1 MGLHPDVKKYLK
13 TRFPNSVNS
22 KIPSEMCENQICDLM
37 WLLFKYRPE
46 ESSTGSD
53 LVDFFWR
60 PIEQFFIGGGNAYV
74 CVFDTPQH
82 VPVAKSE
89 EHKRRYGGGGAEPLE
104 SNACDEQ
111 SLPHPWHAALAC
123 RTTRAK
129 IVSFITAGISQRF
142 VLHTRRF
149 KGRSLIISGANAH
162 VRLIDDEG
170 ERVMDE
176 HTAVADVGEG
186 DLAVA
191 YWAQH
196 FNEAATVVRV
206 LDSDQIPILQ
216 LRAHLANR
224 KHPLYVWLVTPK
236 RPEDLEYHG
245 YTPMPFEDHTLVNV
259 LGLNDEV
266 RASGLRVEE
275 FCFQVI
281 CQKTDFVDKVISN
294 LGVQPSLAALEKN
307 ASGAI
312 RVTASAAKCDPEAVK
327 KSFRSAALHSKRKRA
342 EIRTDGDV
350 ELRRAWWTLCYWAYA
365 WRGKLP
371 DPLTP
376 RKAFGFD
383 EKGFRTTGEGE
394 PYPVLDFK

>member
-13 TRFPNSVNS
+13 ARFPNSVNA
-22 KIPSEMCENQICDLM
+22 KIPSVICENQICDLM
-37 WLLFKYRPE
+37 WMLFKYRPE
-46 ESSTGSD
+46 DSSTGTD

-60 PIEQFFIGGGNAYV
+60 PIEQFFTGGGTAYV

-89 EHKRRYGGGGAEPLE
+89 EHRKRYGGARPEPLTAE
-104 SNACDEQ
+104 ACDETR
-111 SLPHPWHAALAC
+111 LPRPWHAALAC
-123 RTTRAK
+123 RKTRAG
-129 IVSFITAGISQRF
+129 IVYFVCDGLSKRF
-142 VLHTRRF
+142 SLHASRL
-149 KGRSLIISGANAH
+149 KNRSLILSGASAH
-162 VRLIDDEG
+162 VRIVDGDG
-170 ERVMDE
+170 ERVMED
-176 HTAVADVGEG
+176 HAAVASVGEG

-191 YWAQH
+191 YWVQH
-196 FNEAATVVRV
+196 FNDAATVVRV

-216 LRAHLANR
+216 LRAYLANR
-224 KHPLYVWLVTPK
+224 KQPLFVWLVTPK

-245 YTPMPFEDHTLVNV
+245 YTPMPFEDHTLVDV
-259 LGLNDEV
+259 LELNREV
-266 RASGLRVEE
+266 ERAGLRVEE

-281 CQKTDFVDKVISN
+281 CQKTDFVDKVITN

-312 RVTASAAKCDPEAVK
+312 RITASAAKCDAEAVK

-342 EIRTDGDV
+342 EVRADGDV

-376 RKAFGFD
+376 RRAFGFD
-383 EKGFRTTGEGE
+383 EKGFRTTCEEE
-394 PYPVLDFK
+394 PYPVLKF

>member
-13 TRFPNSVNS
+13 ARFPNAVNT
-22 KIPSEMCENQICDLM
+22 KIPSEVCENQICDLM
-37 WLLFKYRPE
+37 WMLFKYRPE
-46 ESSTGSD
+46 ETSTGTD

-60 PIEQFFIGGGNAYV
+60 PVEQFFTGGGNTYV

-89 EHKRRYGGGGAEPLE
+89 EHKRRYGGARPEPLTSE
-104 SNACDEQ
+104 TCDETR
-111 SLPHPWHAALAC
+111 LPTPWHAALAC
-123 RTTRAK
+123 RKTRAD
-129 IVSFITAGISQRF
+129 IVYFVCDGLSKRF
-142 VLHTRRF
+142 SLHASRF
-149 KGRSLIISGANAH
+149 KDRTLILSGASAH
-162 VRLIDDEG
+162 VRIVDRGG
-170 ERVMDE
+170 ERVMED
-176 HTAVADVGEG
+176 HAAVASVGEG

-196 FNEAATVVRV
+196 FNDAPTVVRV
-206 LDSDQIPILQ
+206 LDSDQVPILQ
-216 LRAHLANR
+216 LRAYLANR
-224 KHPLYVWLVTPK
+224 KQPLYVWLVTPK
-236 RPEDLEYHG
+236 RPENLEYHG
-245 YTPMPFEDHTLVNV
+245 YTPMPFEDHTLIDV
-259 LGLNDEV
+259 LELNRDVE
-266 RASGLRVEE
+266 RAGLRVEE

-312 RVTASAAKCDPEAVK
+312 RITASAAKCDAEAVK

-342 EIRTDGDV
+342 EVRTDGDV

-376 RKAFGFD
+376 RRAFGFD
-383 EKGFRTTGEGE
+383 EKGFRTTCEEE
-394 PYPVLDFK
+394 PYPMLKF